1 MSRRWR
7 WTFQHGHSAWREDG
21 NYSPQ
26 LNSETLA
33 PVLRELAPG
42 AEFVVGM
49 SLGGLT
55 AIRLAAMAPDLV
67 GELVLVDVT
76 PSALQRHAELTAE
89 QRGTVALM
97 HGEREFPSFQAMLD
111 LTIAAA
117 PHRDIKSLRRGVFHN
132 SRRLDNGNWV
142 WRYDAIRTFGDFA
155 GLWDDVDALSAP
167 ITLVRG
173 GSSGFVTDQDTAEL
187 HRRATHFRGVHIVE
201 KSGHSV
207 QSDQPRVATILEH
220 HELDGLLNGIA
231 SARAAANPTPRI
243 LGQLDAVMR
252 SLRNSKESRAF
263 AECVWE
269 YRRTVND
276 EYAGPRLHATIRAS
290 QNLIPRVFWMTYQN
304 SRDDVLPF
312 YEEENAAI
320 HRREPEAARAA
331 CIGRSELMAQTML
344 AELFRRR
351 VLVPPE
357 GACPGPFGAP
367 IPGFARSYQP
377 SSPVP

>member
-1 MSRRWR
+1 MLSDDELTGLDEFALLAENAEQAGVNGPLPEVERVQAGAIRALRWGGSAPR
-7 WTFQHGHSAWREDG
+7 VIFLHGGGQNAHTWDTVIVGLGEPALAVDLPGHGHSAWREDG

-117 PHRDIKSLRRGVFHN
+117 PHRDVKSLRRGVFHN

-207 QSDQPRVATILEH
+207 QSDQPRALIEIVRGV
-220 HELDGLLNGIA
+220 LDT
-231 SARAAANPTPRI
+231 R
-243 LGQLDAVMR
+243 
-252 SLRNSKESRAF
+252 
-263 AECVWE
+263 
-269 YRRTVND
+269 
-276 EYAGPRLHATIRAS
+276 
-290 QNLIPRVFWMTYQN
+290 
-304 SRDDVLPF
+304 
-312 YEEENAAI
+312 
-320 HRREPEAARAA
+320 
-331 CIGRSELMAQTML
+331 
-344 AELFRRR
+344 
-351 VLVPPE
+351 
-357 GACPGPFGAP
+357 
-367 IPGFARSYQP
+367 
-377 SSPVP
+377 